1 MHSNASEKGPCK
13 VASDCALQ
21 RLRASFPMKP
31 MIFHLRHT
39 HTHWFCPRS
48 WSFWTKG
55 VEKLRPP
62 APSLPGPA
70 GRRFPCGPHKTWPLA
85 SLPLVRLLTKCL
97 GFLVVLAKGAVWMAR
112 SFVSIPALGHL
123 QWSQCWN
130 GWSKKQNPRSPHSR
144 THLESRCPTASG
156 GTMMTTSPRF
166 FSTCRWWQWG
176 LGVCWGGSPG
186 VFAPWATKFLPTAG
200 QCVLPETS
208 ASQHGLCWRCP
219 QWHPGLP
226 IATTAE
232 LLTSWLALTKQPAR
246 SSRRGLG
253 QCQSCSPRCRQRPG
267 EETLW
272 RFYAG
277 HLGVVHFQVF
287 FLANNSFFRVRKI
300 ICAWSGKN
308 FFEIQN
314 NALQDQSKLCAGSET
329 CLLNTSNMNLWQTQ
343 EVDTCLYKIARSPPR
358 KVCPEHRLCNSQ
370 DPTSLSTSV
379 HFCRSSV
386 TESWRC
392 WKHQK
397 FRSHPLPMLL
407 EFPRINMNKH
417 LKARTIQDHI
427 HVNFHLTW
435 AIARAPSS
443 PARPSSLRR
452 KGLLKRN
459 HESCNHVWLILF
471 FHVFSRFW
479 AIGGPEPGLSKS
491 KGDAFSPG
499 KAES

>member
-1 MHSNASEKGPCK
+1 
-13 VASDCALQ
+13 
-21 RLRASFPMKP
+21 
-31 MIFHLRHT
+31 
-39 HTHWFCPRS
+39 
-48 WSFWTKG
+48 
-55 VEKLRPP
+55 
-62 APSLPGPA
+62 
-70 GRRFPCGPHKTWPLA
+70 
-85 SLPLVRLLTKCL
+85 
-97 GFLVVLAKGAVWMAR
+97 
-112 SFVSIPALGHL
+112 
-123 QWSQCWN
+123 
-130 GWSKKQNPRSPHSR
+130 
-144 THLESRCPTASG
+144 
-156 GTMMTTSPRF
+156 
-166 FSTCRWWQWG
+166 
-176 LGVCWGGSPG
+176 
-186 VFAPWATKFLPTAG
+186 
-200 QCVLPETS
+200 
-208 ASQHGLCWRCP
+208 
-219 QWHPGLP
+219 
-226 IATTAE
+226 
-232 LLTSWLALTKQPAR
+232 
-246 SSRRGLG
+246 
-253 QCQSCSPRCRQRPG
+253 
-267 EETLW
+267 
-272 RFYAG
+272 
-277 HLGVVHFQVF
+277 
-287 FLANNSFFRVRKI
+287 
-300 ICAWSGKN
+300 
-308 FFEIQN
+308 
-314 NALQDQSKLCAGSET
+314 
-329 CLLNTSNMNLWQTQ
+329 MNLWQTQ

-459 HESCNHVWLILF
+459 HESCNHVWLFLF

>member
-55 VEKLRPP
+55 VEKIRPP

-112 SFVSIPALGHL
+112 SSVSIPALGHL

-287 FLANNSFFRVRKI
+287 FLANNSFFRV
-300 ICAWSGKN
+300 
-308 FFEIQN
+308 
-314 NALQDQSKLCAGSET
+314 SKLFVHG
-329 CLLNTSNMNLWQTQ
+329 Q
-343 EVDTCLYKIARSPPR
+343 EK
-358 KVCPEHRLCNSQ
+358 
-370 DPTSLSTSV
+370 TSLRSRTMLCRIKANSV
-379 HFCRSSV
+379 RG
-386 TESWRC
+386 
-392 WKHQK
+392 QK
-397 FRSHPLPMLL
+397 RVS
-407 EFPRINMNKH
+407 
-417 LKARTIQDHI
+417 
-427 HVNFHLTW
+427 
-435 AIARAPSS
+435 
-443 PARPSSLRR
+443 
-452 KGLLKRN
+452 
-459 HESCNHVWLILF
+459 
-471 FHVFSRFW
+471 
-479 AIGGPEPGLSKS
+479 
-491 KGDAFSPG
+491 
-499 KAES
+499 